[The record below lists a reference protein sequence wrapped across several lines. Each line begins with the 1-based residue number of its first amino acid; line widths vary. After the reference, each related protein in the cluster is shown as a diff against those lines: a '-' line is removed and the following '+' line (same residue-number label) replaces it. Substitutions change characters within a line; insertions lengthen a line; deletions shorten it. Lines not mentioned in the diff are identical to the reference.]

1 MSNKFS
7 ILTNYLVSIFDAN
20 TLVNTISLRED
31 DVIDVEKENV
41 YPLVS
46 MRLIESPPPQQNLRQ
61 FSYSFEIVNQR
72 DDTKTATPS
81 KLLTDTNYIDN
92 IGVCDSI
99 ANDFLL
105 EILKTHNEF
114 DIDVIEDSLS
124 DFEPVGKDDRN
135 CLDGVKFECTFSL
148 HQNAI

>member
-7 ILTNYLVSIFDAN
+7 ILTNYLVSIFEAN
-20 TLVNTISLRED
+20 SLVNTISLRDD

-46 MRLIESPPPQQNLRQ
+46 MRIISSPPPQQDLRM

-72 DDTKTATPS
+72 DDNKTATPS

-114 DIDVIEDSLS
+114 DINVVEDSLTE
-124 DFEPVGKDDRN
+124 FYPIGKDERN